1 MAEETTTQTAVTTD
15 EDLESQL
22 AYESLMRHRRQRRK
36 RKIITAVIILA
47 LVGAGV
53 GWWFWTHRDEGGEY
67 EIPPMTD
74 FVTLNEFSESV
85 GGTGSLKPSS
95 QVVVTPEVEGII
107 AWVGVTEGQEVAA
120 GDPILY
126 ISNDSLD
133 KAITEAELELRSAE
147 NGVTQAKNS
156 LNAAYVAESQGDS
169 SMVVECEIALE
180 QAKLLLE
187 QAEETLAQAKAQANK
202 RLVYAPSS
210 GTVISMKAQVGAAV
224 GAGSGTD
231 GGLIQIADLSQMTLT
246 VNINE
251 LDISN
256 VEVGQQAKVT
266 FQALPDV
273 ELDAYV
279 TSISANPGGEGGD
292 MYYDYG
298 YGVVSYP
305 VQLLI
310 PEPDARLKPGMS
322 ASVRI
327 MMQYLEDVLTVPLG
341 AITYDE
347 DGNTALEVVLDY
359 DTMETELVPVDIVAE
374 SQTTAVIEG
383 NVADGDM
390 ILVSG
395 GYMGSDVMIDD
406 DMAFYAE
413 TEEVYYGAEG

>member
-1 MAEETTTQTAVTTD
+1 MADETTTQSAAATD
-15 EDLESQL
+15 EDLENQL
-22 AYESLMRHRRQRRK
+22 AFESLMRHRRQRRK

-47 LVGAGV
+47 LIGAGV
-53 GWWFWTHRDEGGEY
+53 GWWFWTHREEGGDY

-120 GDPILY
+120 GDPLLY
-126 ISNDSLD
+126 ISNDALD
-133 KAITEAELELRSAE
+133 KAITEAELALRSAE
-147 NGVTQAKNS
+147 NGVTQAKNA

-169 SMVVECEIALE
+169 SMVVDCEIALE
-180 QAKLLLE
+180 QAKLTLE
-187 QAEETLAQAKAQANK
+187 EAQETLTQAKAQANK
-202 RLVYAPSS
+202 RMIYAPSA
-210 GTVISMKAQVGAAV
+210 GTVISMKAQVGAATTSA
-224 GAGSGTD
+224 AGD

-256 VEVGQQAKVT
+256 IEVGQQAKVT

-273 ELDAYV
+273 ELDAVV

-310 PEPDARLKPGMS
+310 PEPDARLKPGMT

-341 AITYDE
+341 AITYDGE
-347 DGNTALEVVLDY
+347 GNTALEVVLDY
-359 DTMETELVPVDIVAE
+359 ETMETELVPVDIVAE
-374 SQTTAVIEG
+374 SQTTAVVEG

-395 GYMGSDVMIDD
+395 GYMGSDTMYYDYDD
-406 DMAFYAE
+406 SFYME
-413 TEEVYYGAEG
+413 TEEIYYGAEG

>member
-1 MAEETTTQTAVTTD
+1 MADETPTQTAAASD
-15 EDLESQL
+15 EDLENQL
-22 AYESLMRHRRQRRK
+22 AFESLMRHRRQRRK
-36 RKIITAVIILA
+36 RKIIAALIILA

-53 GWWFWTHRDEGGEY
+53 GWWFWTHREEGGEY

-107 AWVGVTEGQEVAA
+107 AWVGVSEGQEVAA

-126 ISNDSLD
+126 ISNDELD
-133 KAITEAELELRSAE
+133 KAITEAELGVRSAE
-147 NGVTQAKNS
+147 NGVTQAKNA

-180 QAKLLLE
+180 QAKLALE
-187 QAEETLAQAKAQANK
+187 QAEETLTQAKAQANK

-224 GAGSGTD
+224 GAGNGD

-279 TSISANPGGEGGD
+279 TSISANPGGENGD

-341 AITYDE
+341 AITYDDE
-347 DGNTALEVVLDY
+347 GATALEVVLDY

-383 NVADGDM
+383 NVQDGDM

-395 GYMGSDVMIDD
+395 GYMGGDILIDD
-406 DMAFYAE
+406 DMSFYAE
-413 TEEVYYGAEG
+413 SEEAYYGAEG